1 MEQEKDRDDTMQTIC
16 ELEQAIYK
24 GEADSNLA
32 SVFRSLVERE
42 VARGSIDAMRVK
54 AYQCYEGTIAYAQD
68 YVTARLLLRKVYAA
82 TQDPYIANSLGY
94 IYYYGRGLER
104 PYYDA
109 ARRYFEVAAAEGVVE
124 ARYKMADLFMQGLGV
139 VRSLTAAENIV
150 TRLYAEELVAFCTG
164 EYQSKFADIALRMA
178 QIIEAHALLSE
189 GDNIFLKKKA
199 YRYALQARYA
209 LKLRA
214 AAGAQFGDG
223 RVAGN
228 IETLIERLGVKK
240 LLWHQGITEGVDAIV
255 TQRVST
261 LFDAIELCYPFTAKV
276 KPKSA
281 KRYKI
286 NITRSNSL
294 GTKMKLLVTVPELDY
309 CALHDKVTI
318 TARGV
323 RKAVGK
329 IGKKFL
335 AVGLDVPM
343 HYDIDRTVTDNRGE
357 PCYIAAFGGG
367 GALVAGKNYSLALKK
382 RERGQ
387 QIRMASV
394 EFSPGGKLY
403 DYILENDNLVV
414 GDSVRVPA
422 GDGEATV
429 TLKRIFFAAPEEL
442 KLPFNVYKTIK

>member
-42 VARGSIDAMRVK
+42 VARGSIDAMCVK
-54 AYQCYEGTIAYAQD
+54 AYQCYEGTIAYTQD

-139 VRSLTAAENIV
+139 VRSLDAAENIV
-150 TRLYAEELVAFCTG
+150 TRLYSEELAAFCCG
-164 EYQSKFADIALRMA
+164 DYQSKFADVALRRA
-178 QIIEAHALLSE
+178 QVIAARALPSKDILLCKE
-189 GDNIFLKKKA
+189 A

-214 AAGAQFGDG
+214 ADGAQFGDAK
-223 RVAGN
+223 VATN
-228 IETLIERLGVKK
+228 IDWLIERLNVTKF
-240 LLWHQGITEGVDAIV
+240 LWHTGRIDGVAAIE

-261 LFDAIELCYPFTAKV
+261 LFDAVELVYPFTAKI

-294 GTKMKLLVTVPELDY
+294 GTKTKLLVTVPELDY

-323 RKAVGK
+323 HKAVGK

-382 RERGQ
+382 QERGQ